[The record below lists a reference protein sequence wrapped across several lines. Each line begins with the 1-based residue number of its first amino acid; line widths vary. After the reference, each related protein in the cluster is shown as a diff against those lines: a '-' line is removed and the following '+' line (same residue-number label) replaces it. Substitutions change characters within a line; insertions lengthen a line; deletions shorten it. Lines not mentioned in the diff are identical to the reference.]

1 MTPLHSM
8 LAVAAKEGTFWMPPA
23 ASTVAEQIDQV
34 YYFIYWICT
43 VFGVGVIGVMIYFA
57 IKYRRKGDT
66 PGRTHPLEG
75 NTRLEI
81 IWSVIPAVLLVA
93 IFAMG
98 FQGYMR
104 VSVPPTGAMDV
115 NVYASTWLW
124 SFEYPGLSGQ
134 SPHLVVPVNR
144 PVKLTMVSNDVIHSL
159 FIPDFRVKQ
168 DVLPSKYTSLWFE
181 ATMEGEFNL
190 FCTEYCGKGHSEMVS
205 PTHKVKVLSQQAFD
219 AWAAKGGPD
228 SEMAEEVKSGKLKT
242 YEAGEKL
249 FVNNGCVQCHALGG
263 APEKIGPNLDAK
275 LKGYGDKAPTG
286 QDLRAYFRESI
297 YEPGKFIATGGSGGQ
312 MPKFAGRINED
323 QVNWL
328 YDYIQYKI
336 NPEAFPKAN

>member
-1 MTPLHSM
+1 MTPLHQL

-23 ASTVAEQIDQV
+23 ASTVADQV
-34 YYFIYWICT
+34 DQIYYFIYWICT

-57 IKYRRKGDT
+57 IKYRRKGDVIEK
-66 PGRTHPLEG
+66 THPLEG

-81 IWSVIPAVLLVA
+81 VWSVIPAILLVV

-104 VSVPPTGAMDV
+104 LAVPPTGSMDV

-144 PVKLTMVSNDVIHSL
+144 PVKLTMVSNDVLHSL
-159 FIPDFRVKQ
+159 YIPDFRVKQ
-168 DVLPSKYTSLWFE
+168 DVLPSKYTTLWFE
-181 ATMEGEFNL
+181 ATQEGEFNL
-190 FCTEYCGKGHSEMVS
+190 FCTEYCGQGHSEMVS
-205 PTHKVKVLSQQAFD
+205 PTHKVRVLSQQAFD

-228 SEMAEEVKSGKLKT
+228 SEMAEEVTSGRLKT

-249 FVNNGCVQCHALGG
+249 FVSNGCVQCHALGSNP
-263 APEKIGPNLDAK
+263 AKIGPNIDVNF
-275 LKGYGDKAPTG
+275 KGYGDKGPDGNA
-286 QDLRAYFRESI
+286 LKEYFTRSLYFPNEYI
-297 YEPGKFIATGGSGGQ
+297 AKGGKGGQ
-312 MPKFAGRINED
+312 MPTFKGRLNPD
-323 QVNWL
+323 QVSWI

-336 NPEAFPKAN
+336 NPDAFSKAN